1 MQRKNVKVTFAEA
14 HSILSRVP
22 ILKLSGKEI
31 VITGGSGMIAS
42 YLVSCLIRVFR
53 TSTANPPRITL
64 LVRDPEAYNLVEF
77 LGEESVSFEVGSLT
91 AWKPSREYDYLIHA
105 ASPASPT
112 QYGNPREIDEAN
124 LGFLE
129 RLQEVGFAK
138 ETLLISSGEV
148 YGTTPPNP
156 VPETYQAENLTQ
168 GIRANYPVAKLAAEK
183 MLLKAGMEQ
192 KTIPKVV
199 RLFHT
204 FGPGMKP
211 NDGRSFADFIW
222 AAAKGDNLFMR
233 SSGDAVRSFLYIED
247 AIVGIL
253 LVLLEG
259 DGGEVYNLGSPE
271 NLSILE
277 YAQLVALEAGVCV
290 ITNEEEPENNG
301 YTASPIHYLVPDTRK
316 IRNIGWVNEV
326 GTKEGIQRTL
336 TWAKETLAV

>member
-1 MQRKNVKVTFAEA
+1 MQGKNVKATFAEA
-14 HSILSRVP
+14 RSILSRVP

-31 VITGGSGMIAS
+31 LITGGSGMIAS

-53 TSTANPPRITL
+53 MSSTDPPRITL

-77 LGEESVSFEVGSLT
+77 LGEESVSFQVGNLT
-91 AWKPSREYDYLIHA
+91 TWKPSRGYDYLIHA

-112 QYGNPREIDEAN
+112 QYGNPGEIDEAN

-148 YGTTPPNP
+148 YGSTPPNP
-156 VPETYQAENLTQ
+156 VPETYEAENLAQ
-168 GIRANYPVAKLAAEK
+168 GMRAYYPVAKLAAEK
-183 MLLKAGMEQ
+183 TLFKAGIEER
-192 KTIPKVV
+192 TIPKVV

-222 AAAKGDNLFMR
+222 AAAKGDNLLMR

-247 AIVGIL
+247 AIAGIL

-259 DGGEVYNLGSPE
+259 DAGEVYNLGSPE
-271 NLSILE
+271 SLSILG
-277 YAQLVALEAGVCV
+277 YAQLVALEGGVGV
-290 ITNEEEPENNG
+290 ITNEEESETHG
-301 YTASPIHYLVPDTRK
+301 YTASPIHFLVPDTRK
-316 IRNIGWVNEV
+316 IRNIGWVNVV